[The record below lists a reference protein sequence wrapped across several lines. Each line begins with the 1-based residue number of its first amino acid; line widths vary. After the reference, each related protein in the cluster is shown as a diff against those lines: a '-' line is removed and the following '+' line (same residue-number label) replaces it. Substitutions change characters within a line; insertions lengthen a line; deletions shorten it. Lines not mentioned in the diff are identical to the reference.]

1 MSTDKGFE
9 LIREFERS
17 TDPIPAFNVC
27 KLVCNVCCVPLVLR
41 LLFDSVFQDDGVRS
55 VLEDISK
62 IYQEN
67 YAHAITF
74 NETGDRKF
82 LPLVMYRHNLIKRQ
96 KRCVLAYLA
105 NRLFRLKRL
114 RWHVGPI
121 LPAEIKACINEPE
134 SIWFNKYSRI
144 LAEYMASIHDGYG
157 LNLTNDIKPPKSLYI
172 EVRCLTDYGKF
183 ELENGEIILLKKN
196 SQHYLPKLQCEQLI
210 RQGILQH
217 IT

>member
-1 MSTDKGFE
+1 MKGQ
-9 LIREFERS
+9 LI
-17 TDPIPAFNVC
+17 PYQ
-27 KLVCNVCCVPLVLR
+27 R
-41 LLFDSVFQDDGVRS
+41 LTMMAS
-55 VLEDISK
+55 VLCWRTFQRSIKK
-62 IYQEN
+62 IMHMRKN
-67 YAHAITF
+67 LLHGSTLFSSSLANTRFPLAPNRITF
-74 NETGDRKF
+74 NETGDRKL

-96 KRCVLAYLA
+96 KRCVLAYLS

-121 LPAEIKACINEPE
+121 LPPEIKSCINDPE
-134 SIWFNKYSRI
+134 SAWFNKYSRI

-183 ELENGEIILLKKN
+183 ELESGEIVLLKKN

>member
-1 MSTDKGFE
+1 MSSDKGFE

-17 TDPIPAFNVC
+17 TDPIPAFN
-27 KLVCNVCCVPLVLR
+27 
-41 LLFDSVFQDDGVRS
+41 DDGVRS

-105 NRLFRLKRL
+105 NRLHRLKRL

-121 LPAEIKACINEPE
+121 LPPEIKGCINEPE
-134 SIWFNKYSRI
+134 SVWFNKYSRM

>member
-1 MSTDKGFE
+1 MSSDKGFD
-9 LIREFERS
+9 LIREYERS
-17 TDPIPAFNVC
+17 TDPIPAFN
-27 KLVCNVCCVPLVLR
+27 
-41 LLFDSVFQDDGVRS
+41 DDGVRS

-74 NETGDRKF
+74 NETGDRKL

-96 KRCVLAYLA
+96 KRCVLAYLS

-114 RWHVGPI
+114 RWHIGPI
-121 LPAEIKACINEPE
+121 LPPEIKSCINDPE
-134 SIWFNKYSRI
+134 SAWFNKYSRI

-183 ELENGEIILLKKN
+183 ELESGEIVLLKKN